1 MATKK
6 SINAAKALVRKY
18 RSITLEQLREI
29 EGTKE
34 FFCEYGRVKARKLT
48 SFSSPLDCPLCVAAI
63 NDCSKCI
70 YGEHDDCYKC
80 CYSGENKQTYFDIVN
95 AKTDEELLIAFKNR
109 ADHIESI
116 INKLEKGV

>member
-48 SFSSPLDCPLCVAAI
+48 SFSSPLIVHLCW
-63 NDCSKCI
+63 
-70 YGEHDDCYKC
+70 
-80 CYSGENKQTYFDIVN
+80 Q
-95 AKTDEELLIAFKNR
+95 
-109 ADHIESI
+109 
-116 INKLEKGV
+116 

>member
-18 RSITLEQLREI
+18 RSITLEQLRET
-29 EGTKE
+29 EGTKG
-34 FFCEYGRVKARKLT
+34 FFCEYGRFKARELT
-48 SFSSPLDCPLCVAAI
+48 GFSAWNCPLCLAVE
-63 NDCSKCI
+63 NNCSECI
-70 YGEHDDCYKC
+70 YGRCGWGAYS
-80 CYSGENKQTYFDIVN
+80 CYSNKNKKTYFAIAN